1 MPAGKNC
8 PNCGAPFELGVD
20 QCPFCGTIYFD
31 LSCIDFTN
39 GKPIFLKIKTRLF
52 GGNTATI
59 TQKVLPELNAIR
71 MEMEGPIRVQK
82 VGCERSLYKQGV
94 PEMMMDITFRS
105 VAAADGSVAT
115 VTYEGSDS

>member
-1 MPAGKNC
+1 MPKGKNC

-39 GKPIFLKIKTRLF
+39 RQPIFLKIKTRF
-52 GGNTATI
+52 FDGKTATI
-59 TQKVLPELNAIR
+59 TQKVIPELNSIR
-71 MEMEGPIRVQK
+71 MEIEEPIRVQTLR
-82 VGCERSLYKQGV
+82 GGRMLYKRGV
-94 PEMMMDITFRS
+94 PELMTDITFRS
-105 VAAADGSVAT
+105 IEAADGSMAN

>member
-1 MPAGKNC
+1 MPTGKNC
-8 PNCGAPFELGVD
+8 PNCGAPLKLGVD

-71 MEMEGPIRVQK
+71 MEMEEPIRHQTL
-82 VGCERSLYKQGV
+82 GSTRMLFKQNTPV
-94 PEMMMDITFRS
+94 MITDITFRS
-105 VAAADGSVAT
+105 IKAADSSVAN